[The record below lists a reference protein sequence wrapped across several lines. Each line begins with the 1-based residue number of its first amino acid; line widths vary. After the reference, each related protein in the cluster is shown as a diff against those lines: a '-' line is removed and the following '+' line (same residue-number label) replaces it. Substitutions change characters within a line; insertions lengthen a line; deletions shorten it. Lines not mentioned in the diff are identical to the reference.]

1 MPGDV
6 ENYFFVDQYA
16 FWLFFKVGLGFW
28 WSQQITG
35 FILPTAA
42 VNLFLLGLPYNLY
55 FSWSAVS
62 IPWNSTPKP
71 LVVRNCL
78 QVIFSFF
85 LITSHVQNL
94 LECFQI
100 HFITHSMRHWSHC
113 KNHFWQLDKKKI
125 FPFSFAC
132 FKNNIP
138 LWGIL
143 PRYHSLRKV
152 KWTARIDVWN
162 EIILIDLMVTQ
173 GGTWA
178 CNTEQSPNAVI
189 LFSSKLAIL
198 FILSFQMQKPTVYC
212 TIYTSTSPHPFQRW
226 WVVNAVKYWIIC

>member
-16 FWLFFKVGLGFW
+16 FQPFFKVGLGFW
-28 WSQQITG
+28 WSQEFTG

-42 VNLFLLGLPYNLY
+42 VNHFLLGPPYNLY
-55 FSWSAVS
+55 
-62 IPWNSTPKP
+62 STPKP

-78 QVIFSFF
+78 RVFF
-85 LITSHVQNL
+85 FFLLITSHVQYL

-113 KNHFWQLDKKKI
+113 KYHFWQLDKKNI

-138 LWGIL
+138 LSGIL

-152 KWTARIDVWN
+152 KWTARIDVKWN
-162 EIILIDLMVTQ
+162 YPHRLDGDPRGDLGLQHRTI
-173 GGTWA
+173 
-178 CNTEQSPNAVI
+178 P
-189 LFSSKLAIL
+189 KRRD
-198 FILSFQMQKPTVYC
+198 FIFV
-212 TIYTSTSPHPFQRW
+212 
-226 WVVNAVKYWIIC
+226 